1 LQSRQSLH
9 SGFKQELET
18 YIQHLTREKLIRGP
32 IYPKE
37 PILKIVKMP
46 RPMRMVWGSLMA
58 YWLSDI
64 INPAFV
70 AIAVLIVLY
79 IPILV
84 IDPYFPSR
92 PKN

>member
-1 LQSRQSLH
+1 
-9 SGFKQELET
+9 
-18 YIQHLTREKLIRGP
+18 
-32 IYPKE
+32 
-37 PILKIVKMP
+37 LKIVKMP